1 MEAAAGRIR
10 SSGHHPIAKNRPGE
24 SRGTPPQPSVYP
36 LGRLSKMGRRLT
48 SGETP
53 DYGSILDRIS
63 QAVLERVR
71 RKNS

>member
-1 MEAAAGRIR
+1 MEAAAGRIPR
-10 SSGHHPIAKNRPGE
+10 NAATAIRVP
-24 SRGTPPQPSVYP
+24 T
-36 LGRLSKMGRRLT
+36 GRLSKMGRRLT